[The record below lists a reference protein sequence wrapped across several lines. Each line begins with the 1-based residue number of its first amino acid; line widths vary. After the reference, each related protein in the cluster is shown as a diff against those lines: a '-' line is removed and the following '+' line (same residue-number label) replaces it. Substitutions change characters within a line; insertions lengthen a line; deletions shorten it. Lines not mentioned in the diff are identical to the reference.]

1 MKGAETVTVRVK
13 ACGRGEEVKVSMV
26 AGRDIRLL

>member
-13 ACGRGEEVKVSMV
+13 ECGRGEEVKVSIV
-26 AGRDIRLL
+26 PASDIRLL